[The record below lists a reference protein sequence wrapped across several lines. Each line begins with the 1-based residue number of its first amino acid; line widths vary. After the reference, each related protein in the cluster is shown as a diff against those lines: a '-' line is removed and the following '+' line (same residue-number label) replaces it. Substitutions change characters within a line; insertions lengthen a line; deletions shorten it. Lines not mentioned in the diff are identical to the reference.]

1 MAFHSVPLD
10 YGYFNPNRKPGNRLI
25 FYRSFVMAEEIME
38 ATDKPVDVDDVIGD
52 IVGGIPDDEETPV
65 PEQVPDEPVAT
76 VTEPVA
82 PAEPAESTT
91 PVEDTPAEPD
101 DEAPAKDYTPRE
113 QALYARMN
121 KYKTRAQASEAEAA
135 DVKTQ
140 VAELRGRVDG
150 INQVQPQDQTG
161 LVNPIAELD
170 PGDIVTAEQ
179 LREYGQYM
187 FADQQQAQEKAN
199 QERFGHIGNTGAEMY
214 DDWQDVIAKVLPQV
228 FNNPQVAGQ
237 LASIPHPARAARF
250 LYEYAKKSLPEVP
263 KPPSTNP
270 VDDVLNTITNT
281 PKIPSQ
287 VLPKTNVNWARLTK
301 AQQEKV
307 TDAIHLCQS
316 DEQIDE
322 LMKRLGLG

>member
-1 MAFHSVPLD
+1 
-10 YGYFNPNRKPGNRLI
+10 
-25 FYRSFVMAEEIME
+25 MAEEIME

-150 INQVQPQDQTG
+150 INQVQPQA
-161 LVNPIAELD
+161 P
-170 PGDIVTAEQ
+170 PG
-179 LREYGQYM
+179 
-187 FADQQQAQEKAN
+187 
-199 QERFGHIGNTGAEMY
+199 
-214 DDWQDVIAKVLPQV
+214 
-228 FNNPQVAGQ
+228 
-237 LASIPHPARAARF
+237 
-250 LYEYAKKSLPEVP
+250 
-263 KPPSTNP
+263 
-270 VDDVLNTITNT
+270 
-281 PKIPSQ
+281 
-287 VLPKTNVNWARLTK
+287 
-301 AQQEKV
+301 
-307 TDAIHLCQS
+307 
-316 DEQIDE
+316 
-322 LMKRLGLG
+322 